1 MKKLIATAILMA
13 VAVCSCAGQTE
24 HNPSVET
31 EYWENITIDG
41 MNFSTEDVTTE
52 FEYDECGA
60 VSYTNHDMNLDE
72 CPIYLTW
79 KAYAAVTTAIKTG
92 RHFNG
97 HLKQSETLSDGTA
110 IYDIIS
116 EVD

>member
-1 MKKLIATAILMA
+1 MKKLFTTAILMA
-13 VAVCSCAGQTE
+13 MAVCSCTGQTE
-24 HNPSVET
+24 SNPSVET
-31 EYWENITIDG
+31 EYWENVTVDG
-41 MNFSTEDVTTE
+41 MNFNTEDVTTE

-92 RHFNG
+92 RHFKG
-97 HLKQSETLSDGTA
+97 QLKQSGTFTDGA
-110 IYDIIS
+110 GIYDIVPA
-116 EVD
+116 VD